1 MSYNGI
7 TDFAGR
13 TALVT
18 GAGSGIG
25 LAIARE
31 LAGHGANV
39 IAADIELD
47 AAESAAAELRGLGV
61 RALGVACDVSSRE
74 EVARLGAA
82 AREWGGL
89 VSVLCN
95 NAGVSIGRWGIHA
108 SPADWDWVL
117 GVNLWGVIHGIEEFL
132 PDMLASGEDCHVLNT
147 ASMNGFFPSARS
159 ALYSTSKYAVIG
171 LTETMRD
178 ELRGTRVG
186 ISALCPSPVS
196 TGIFASDT
204 HRPDRLGATGDPD
217 AKIGNFDSAK
227 ELSPPLR
234 PEAVGPLVMAGLR
247 DNRAFIFTD
256 PLTRR
261 LIEERNERMLA
272 DFAALD
278 QSSFSD
284 A

>member
-1 MSYNGI
+1 MH
-7 TDFAGR
+7 DFRGV

-25 LAIARE
+25 RSIARQ
-31 LAGHGANV
+31 LAEHGANV
-39 IAADIELD
+39 IAVDIHLET
-47 AAESAAAELRGLGV
+47 AESTARELESEFGV
-61 RALGVACDVSSRE
+61 RALGLACDVSSRE
-74 EVARLGAA
+74 AVHAVGVA
-82 AREWGGL
+82 AREWGGT
-89 VSVLCN
+89 VRVLCN

-132 PDMLASGEDCHVLNT
+132 PDMLASGEECHVLNT

-159 ALYSTSKYAVIG
+159 ALYSTSKYAVVG

-186 ISALCPSPVS
+186 MSALCPSPVS
-196 TGIFASDT
+196 TAIFDSDAN
-204 HRPDRLGATGDPD
+204 RPARLGATGEPD
-217 AKIGNFDSAK
+217 AKIGNFDSAT
-227 ELSPPLR
+227 ELSPPLTAD
-234 PEAVGPLVMAGLR
+234 AVGPLVMAGLR

-272 DFAALD
+272 DFAVLD
-278 QSSFSD
+278 EKPLD
-284 A
+284 